1 MTYQALYR
9 VWRPQRFSDV
19 VGQAVVTQ
27 TLKNAVITKRISH
40 AYLFAGPRGT
50 GKTSA
55 AKIFAKAVNCHHQ
68 VDGEPCNQCATCQ
81 AITKGLLNDVI
92 EIDAAS
98 NNGVE
103 EIRNIRDKAKY
114 APTQAD
120 YKVYIIDEVH
130 MLSTG
135 AFNALLK
142 TLEEPPA
149 NVIFILATTEPHKIP
164 LTIISRV
171 QRFDFRRISAQDAH
185 DRMQAILDDKQVD
198 YDDQALWVIA
208 TAAEGGMRDALSIL
222 DQALSFGDEHLT
234 VDDALLVTGSVK
246 KQLLMDYFLQVADH
260 QTATAL
266 TTLTKLLAAGKDGQR
281 FIEDLIGFLRDI
293 LLYQE
298 APKLVAVATTGL
310 SGADFDH
317 LAQAATPA
325 VLYQMIDILNEIQ
338 SQMRYTT
345 HPDTYLEVLTVRLAQ
360 LTAAPTTAPT
370 PAAVQQL
377 QTQVAHL
384 QQQLAQLQA
393 APTAPTPTSRP
404 KQPQPRRARL
414 RVNLAQ
420 VNAVLAGATRQDLDR
435 LKELWGEMLSLMD
448 KATGSLINTSEPV
461 AASSQGVVVS
471 FDEAILLE
479 QAQEGDLATTME
491 QALQQLTGT
500 NRRVTFVP
508 KAKWPQMRQDYLASH
523 GFLSAKTQGPA
534 PATSDADPVVQAAEQ
549 LFGSA
554 AVQVK
559 ND

>member
-9 VWRPQRFSDV
+9 VWRPQRFDEV
-19 VGQAVVTQ
+19 VGQQVVTQ
-27 TLKNAVITKRISH
+27 TLKNAIITKHISH

-68 VDGEPCNQCATCQ
+68 VDGEPCNQCATCK
-81 AITKGLLNDVI
+81 AITEGRLNDVI

-171 QRFDFRRISAQDAH
+171 QRFDFRRIAAEDARS
-185 DRMQAILDDKQVD
+185 RMKEILDDKQVE

-208 TAAEGGMRDALSIL
+208 NAAEGGMRDALSIL
-222 DQALSFGDEHLT
+222 DQALSFGDERLT
-234 VDDALLVTGSVK
+234 VADALLVTGSVK
-246 KQLLMDYFLQVADH
+246 KQLLMDYFLQVAAQ
-260 QTATAL
+260 QTASAL

-281 FIEDLIGFLRDI
+281 FIEDLISFLRDV

-298 APKLVAVATTGL
+298 SPKLVAVESTGL
-310 SGADFDH
+310 SAADFEK
-317 LAQAATPA
+317 LVAAAPPVA
-325 VLYQMIDILNEIQ
+325 LYQMIDTLNEVQ
-338 SQMRYTT
+338 TQMRFTT
-345 HPDTYLEVLTVRLAQ
+345 HPDVYLEVLTVRLAQ
-360 LTAAPTTAPT
+360 PVPTVSAGPN
-370 PAAVQQL
+370 PAVVKDL
-377 QTQVAHL
+377 QDQVAKL
-384 QQQLAQLQA
+384 QKQLASFKA
-393 APTAPTPTSRP
+393 TGAPAPKVTSRP
-404 KQPQPRRARL
+404 QKPSGSRGPRINRT
-414 RVNLAQ
+414 Q
-420 VNAVLAGATRQDLDR
+420 VNEVLGTATRQDLEN
-435 LKELWGEMLSLMD
+435 LKELWGDMLSLMD

-461 AASSQGVVVS
+461 AAGPGGVVVS
-471 FDEAILLE
+471 FDDAILFE
-479 QAQEGDLATTME
+479 QASDGDLAQTME
-491 QALQQLTGT
+491 QALQQLTGSK
-500 NRRVTFVP
+500 RRVTFVP
-508 KAKWPQMRQDYLASH
+508 KAKWPQMRHEYLARH
-523 GFLSAKTQGPA
+523 GFLKRPA
-534 PATSDADPVVQAAEQ
+534 AEKPEKPAADPVVTAAQQ
-549 LFGSA
+549 LFGA
-554 AVQVK
+554 DAVEVK